1 MNTEFLTTNSTTR
14 THQLLPDYYCV
25 GIFQDVIEKSNW
37 LLLKAIYN
45 GTGNDL
51 SITFPGKYYYYARS
65 KSSNVTVTGSWGVF
79 LGLSYSKRLFA
90 PWGAMN
96 NNVGEISFLAN
107 PNVMS
112 FSGITF

>member
-1 MNTEFLTTNSTTR
+1 MIEGTN
-14 THQLLPDYYCV
+14 C
-25 GIFQDVIEKSNW
+25 

-51 SITFPGKYYYYARS
+51 PITFPGKHYYYAESKRS
-65 KSSNVTVTGSWGVF
+65 DITVTGSWGVF
-79 LGLSYSKRLFA
+79 LGLSFSKMLFA

-112 FSGITF
+112 FDGITF

>member
-1 MNTEFLTTNSTTR
+1 MAYLLKWDVTI
-14 THQLLPDYYCV
+14 THQLAPENYCL
-25 GIFQDVIEKSNW
+25 GIFQEVIEGSNW
-37 LLLKAIYN
+37 LILKAFYN

-51 SITFPGKYYYYARS
+51 PITFPGKHYYYSRP
-65 KSSNVTVTGSWGVF
+65 KKNNVTVTGSWGVF
-79 LGLSYSKRLFA
+79 LGLSFSKRLFA